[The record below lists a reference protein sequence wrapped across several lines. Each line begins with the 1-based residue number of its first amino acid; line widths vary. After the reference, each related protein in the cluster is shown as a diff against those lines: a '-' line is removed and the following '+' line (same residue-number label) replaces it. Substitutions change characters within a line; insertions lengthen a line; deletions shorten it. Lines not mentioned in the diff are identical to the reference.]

1 MNIYVDGNAAR
12 QLEEEVPKR
21 LRLDDDERE
30 RRRRKAAAQA
40 KREAAVRRQNGFIR
54 AAVGLMIATVS
65 LFLVISL
72 LNGSVK
78 SNALMTEIRSLESEY
93 NTIVSQNDSKEYDI
107 NRAVDLNT
115 IITTATEEYG
125 MVRGNVDQIIT
136 YRTDDSEYIQQIAEI
151 PRN

>member
-12 QLEEEVPKR
+12 QLEEEPRR
-21 LRLDDDERE
+21 LYIDEDERE
-30 RRRRKAAAQA
+30 RRRRKAAARE
-40 KREAAVRRQNGFIR
+40 KREAAVRRQNSFIR
-54 AAVGLMIATVS
+54 AAVFMMASAVS
-65 LFLVISL
+65 LFLVITL

-78 SNALMTEIRSLESEY
+78 SNALMTEIRDLESQY
-93 NTIVSQNDSKEYDI
+93 STIVSQNDSKEYDI